1 MHQKVICVVAG
12 KRSGTTALGH
22 FLASTG
28 LIKNFGEIFH
38 SETPEAPGSFF
49 GFCARQDVK
58 VTDFQTRRSAHAVC
72 DSFMKY
78 LEECAGGRHVLID
91 VKFNSWMFL
100 QVPWRYPQQ
109 EPFFLAYLK
118 ERAANFIFLQREN
131 LADQILSEHVARLS
145 QKWHQLRAEDLPKE
159 MPAADIGKLKTQ
171 ARMVCLAEK
180 FFTRALS
187 NYGKAVFLKY
197 ETTFDDGILNENAL
211 RKLSKMLEQ
220 ELLVPRSSK
229 FEVNNVDKSKVVP
242 NYHAAK
248 AAIDEVATKIRRVI
262 LS

>member
-1 MHQKVICVVAG
+1 MPHKVICVIAG
-12 KRSGTTALGH
+12 QRSGTTALGH

-49 GFCARQDVK
+49 GFCKQQGVK
-58 VTDFQTRRSAHAVC
+58 VTDFQTQRSAHTVC

-78 LEECAGGRHVLID
+78 LEECADGRHVLID

-100 QVPWRYPQQ
+100 QAPWRYPQQ
-109 EPFFLAYLK
+109 EPYFLAYLK
-118 ERAANFIFLQREN
+118 KRATNFVFLQREN
-131 LADQILSEHVARLS
+131 LADQILSEHVARMS
-145 QKWHQLRAEDLPKE
+145 QKWHRLRAEDLPKE
-159 MPAADIGKLKTQ
+159 MPAADIGKLTTQ

-180 FFTRALS
+180 FFARALS
-187 NYGKAVFLKY
+187 KYGKAVFLKY
-197 ETTFDDGILNENAL
+197 ETTFDDGILNEKAL
-211 RKLSKMLEQ
+211 GKISKMLE
-220 ELLVPRSSK
+220 EEFLIPRWCK
-229 FEVNNVDKSKVVP
+229 FEINNVDKSTVVP